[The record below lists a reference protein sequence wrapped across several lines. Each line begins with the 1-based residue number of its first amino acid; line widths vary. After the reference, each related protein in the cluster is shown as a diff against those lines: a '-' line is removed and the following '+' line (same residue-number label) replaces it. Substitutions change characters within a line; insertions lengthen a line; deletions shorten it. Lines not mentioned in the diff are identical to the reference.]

1 MKRFIGHLI
10 VLSFMVTTGI
20 SCSEDISDCP
30 SQLCVMAGGW
40 QLIDVEVDDEKT
52 TEDFSQYRL
61 VLNDPSPTTATN
73 SIFSRI
79 TSQGQEEDGTW
90 SLANYDPK
98 KTVKGATLR
107 LVPSGDLTRTEDWVI
122 ESFTPRQL
130 VLVLTRDTG
139 AKEGPG
145 KIRFVLEPF

>member
-1 MKRFIGHLI
+1 MKRFPGYLI
-10 VLSFMVTTGI
+10 ALTLLVTTGL
-20 SCSEDISDCP
+20 SCSEEISDCP

-61 VLNDPSPTTATN
+61 ILNDPSPTTATN
-73 SIFSRI
+73 SIFLRK
-79 TSQGQEEDGTW
+79 TSQGLEEEGVW
-90 SLANYDPK
+90 SLANHDPK

-107 LVPSGDLTRTEDWVI
+107 LVPEGDASRTEDWVI

-130 VLVLTRDTG
+130 ILVLTRDTG
-139 AKEGPG
+139 AKEGPA